1 MKDYSCYYV
10 IEAHAWELGI
20 REAGPEKTYCLGGS
34 CSSVLTLAP
43 FHSAFPTRQLLVPF
57 LILRGTFLPIPA
69 IQRRLVVPWTE
80 T

>member
-10 IEAHAWELGI
+10 IEAHAWELGV

-34 CSSVLTLAP
+34 CSSVLSQGLSHQTTP
-43 FHSAFPTRQLLVPF
+43 GSISHSSGHV
-57 LILRGTFLPIPA
+57 LPIPA